1 MAEPAIGKAVAR
13 GATTLAGVTILLKV
27 LATLGQFVIAV
38 YVADTEFGLWALA
51 LSLADMFGL
60 VQKLGIR
67 EVVTHRQKRIDE
79 WVNSAFWASAI
90 FAVVTV
96 LIIAAIAPFMPDL
109 LHSDERLTVLLI
121 VAGFGVASSGF
132 AELFQAKLSL
142 DFRFGLIAKV
152 SAAEGV
158 VRVVAQVI
166 LSILGMGALGL
177 VLARTVT
184 WILQV
189 VVYGIAAR
197 PAIKRSPELR
207 LWREAASDSGHIILT
222 RLAEVLIR
230 RGDVI
235 LLGMFATDAVVG
247 VYYFAY
253 NLSTQVIMLLSQS
266 IMGVLSAGFSKLQ
279 DDLERLRAA
288 FFTSIRVMSFI
299 SVPLLVIQ
307 AATCGPLL
315 RLLYVDKWESAV
327 VPLQILSV
335 ASCFSAAGWNTTAVF
350 TARGLFRRQLVVR
363 VVGGVLFLA
372 VMISAAM
379 TGDPVALASGALLF
393 QAVYVPLQITT
404 ATGGGFRAI
413 RESVLSVLRPFVVAG
428 SGALLAIWL
437 THLVDPQLTMLASH
451 AGEHAG
457 RMAEFLR
464 FFVIG
469 TISSVWYWAGAR
481 LVLRGTY
488 GEFAQRMRTVLP
500 ARMSMRIPGWML

>member
-1 MAEPAIGKAVAR
+1 MSERAIGRDIAR

-27 LATLGQFVIAV
+27 LATLGQFAIAV
-38 YVADTEFGLWALA
+38 YVADEEFGLWALA
-51 LSLADMFGL
+51 ISLADMFGL
-60 VQKLGIR
+60 AHKFGIHD
-67 EVVTHRQKRIDE
+67 VVTHRQKRIDQ
-79 WVNSAFWASAI
+79 WMNPAFWASGV

-96 LIIAAIAPFMPDL
+96 LIIAAIAPFSPAL
-109 LHSDERLTVLLI
+109 FGSDESLAVLLLI
-121 VAGFGVASSGF
+121 AGFGVALSGF

-152 SAAEGV
+152 SAAEGI

-166 LSILGMGALGL
+166 LSAVGMGALGL
-177 VLARTVT
+177 VLVRTVT

-189 VVYGIAAR
+189 IVYGIAAR
-197 PAIKRSPELR
+197 PVVRRSPELR
-207 LWREAASDSGHIILT
+207 LWREAASDSGHIMVT
-222 RLAEVLIR
+222 RIAEVLIR

-235 LLGMFATDAVVG
+235 LLGMFAADAVVG

-266 IMGVLSAGFSKLQ
+266 IVGVLSAGFSKLQ

-307 AATCGPLL
+307 AATCGPFL
-315 RLLYVDKWESAV
+315 RLLYVDKWESAI

-363 VVGGVLFLA
+363 LVGGGLFLA
-372 VMISAAM
+372 VMVSAAT
-379 TGDPVALASGALLF
+379 TGDPVILAWGALAF

-413 RESVLSVLRPFVVAG
+413 QESVLSVLRPIVVAG
-428 SGALLAIWL
+428 SGALLAIWITGVL
-437 THLVDPQLTMLASH
+437 DPQLVQLGTH

-457 RMAEFLR
+457 RAMEFLR
-464 FFVIG
+464 FILIG
-469 TISSVWYWAGAR
+469 MISSVWYLAGAR
-481 LVLRGTY
+481 FVLRGTY
-488 GEFAQRMRTVLP
+488 NEFAKRMRTVLP
-500 ARMSMRIPGWML
+500 TRMSDRIPGWML